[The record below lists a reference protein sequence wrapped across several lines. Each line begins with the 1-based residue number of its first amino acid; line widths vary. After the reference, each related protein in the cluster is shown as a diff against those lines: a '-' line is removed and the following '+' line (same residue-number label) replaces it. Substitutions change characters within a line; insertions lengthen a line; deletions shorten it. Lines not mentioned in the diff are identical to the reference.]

1 MILRQRL
8 SISTGVV
15 VQGLALPVNPGS
27 AEIHQHRDAI
37 REQLA
42 RILASSLFKHSNHY
56 RVLLRYIVEQAL
68 EGNPGPWKERI
79 LGVEVFGRDPL
90 YDTNLDP
97 VVRTSACEVRKR
109 IAQYYSEPGRDLE
122 IRIDIRSRSYAAEF
136 RFPDPRTAEVALE
149 TPQVVAAPVLI
160 AAPVRPWRR
169 HAWTAVAVC

>member
-1 MILRQRL
+1 MA
-8 SISTGVV
+8 TGV
-15 VQGLALPVNPGS
+15 GLQVPVLPVNFGS
-27 AEIHQHRDAI
+27 TVIHEQRDAI

-122 IRIDIRSRSYAAEF
+122 IRIEQHRTAFDCH
-136 RFPDPRTAEVALE
+136 FPDGVQR
-149 TPQVVAAPVLI
+149 QI
-160 AAPVRPWRR
+160 
-169 HAWTAVAVC
+169 VAVDVKSFHEKSEIRMRALRSQILSSYRSPKSFHILFR